1 MRREY
6 NKINLDFHQTFK
18 PERACLSSLLVELKA
33 CSGKSAQEI
42 SKITG
47 IPTGASSGKVV
58 PSIYYL
64 FYMGMITYELTDK
77 QYYFVYTYLG
87 KCVMEEDP
95 GLMENLTLLLMH
107 CMLSRKQSGAGLWG
121 YIINE
126 LLPKYHYDIK
136 RDNFE
141 KELEMYYEKNVVTA
155 PFNGTYAGIFN
166 QLGILQI
173 NNGGYLMTS
182 HSYNSEFIY
191 LYSLVLYEYW
201 DEWINGYSNE
211 EKEDYKISDKEIT
224 SVQLS
229 QIGYRLPFGWSEQEE
244 YHSLEAMHDKGVIV
258 LNRQMSPFIVRR
270 ITSKE
275 EITTLLYSELC

>member
-1 MRREY
+1 MRMEY
-6 NKINLDFHQTFK
+6 NKTNLDFHQTFK
-18 PERACLSSLLVELKA
+18 PERACLSSLLTELKE

-47 IPTGASSGKVV
+47 IPTGVSSGKVV

-77 QYYFVYTYLG
+77 QYYLAYTHLG
-87 KCVMEEDP
+87 ECVVEEDP

-107 CMLSRKQSGAGLWG
+107 CMLTRKLSGAGLWG

-136 RDNFE
+136 KENFE
-141 KELEMYYEKNVVTA
+141 KELEMYYEKNVATA
-155 PFNGTYAGIFN
+155 PFNGTYTGVFN
-166 QLGILQI
+166 QLRILQI
-173 NNGGYLMTS
+173 TNDGYLMTP
-182 HSYNSEFIY
+182 HSYNPEFIY
-191 LYSLVLYEYW
+191 LYSLVLCEYW
-201 DEWINGYSNE
+201 DEWINGYSDNK
-211 EKEDYKISDKEIT
+211 KENYNISDKEIT

-244 YHSLEAMHDKGVIV
+244 YRSLEAMHDKGVIV
-258 LNRQMSPFIVRR
+258 LNRQMSPFTVRR

-275 EITTLLYSELC
+275 EITALLYSELC

>member
-1 MRREY
+1 MEY

-18 PERACLSSLLVELKA
+18 PERACLSSLLTALKE
-33 CSGKSAQEI
+33 CSGKGTQEI

-47 IPTGASSGKVV
+47 IPTGTSSGKVV

-64 FYMGMITYELTDK
+64 FYMGMISYELTEK
-77 QYYFVYTYLG
+77 QYNFTYTHLG
-87 KCVMEEDP
+87 KCVLQEDP

-107 CMLSRKQSGAGLWG
+107 CMLTRKQSGAGLWG

-136 RDNFE
+136 KDNFE
-141 KELEMYYEKNVVTA
+141 KELEIYYEKNVVVA

-166 QLGILQI
+166 QLRLLQI
-173 NNGGYLMTS
+173 TNEEYSMIS

-191 LYSLVLYEYW
+191 LYSFVLYEYW
-201 DEWINGYSNE
+201 DEWIKGYSDD
-211 EKEDYKISDKEIT
+211 EKDDYKISDKEIT
-224 SVQLS
+224 SAQLS

-244 YHSLEAMHDKGVIV
+244 YRSLEAMHDKKIIV
-258 LNRQMSPFIVRR
+258 LNRQMSPFTMRR
-270 ITSKE
+270 IISKD
-275 EITTLLYSELC
+275 EITELLYSELC